1 MSRRIVIGY
10 MLPLSWDCHF
20 LFPLTCTWHGW
31 LIQELHR
38 RSTNTS
44 NSQKCIDLHGLG
56 DVMWGSEKDEE
67 EEEEEEKKEK
77 EDEGET
83 FFSAGVCIPPNNGGL
98 ENSSSTGQGPSQT
111 WVATNTVSKQ
121 MALHDV
127 IIICRRA
134 TKKGWSKQWSCHFPV
149 ERQNYGWH
157 NRMAFD
163 DGQKK
168 HRWTKPCLYE
178 GWAGW
183 LARWMK
189 AGRSGHIW
197 TGKIKSWNPQ
207 ADLFFL
213 AMLLPSFAESA
224 IASLCKWKVQ

>member
-1 MSRRIVIGY
+1 MWYTVVRRKRKK
-10 MLPLSWDCHF
+10 
-20 LFPLTCTWHGW
+20 
-31 LIQELHR
+31 E
-38 RSTNTS
+38 
-44 NSQKCIDLHGLG
+44 
-56 DVMWGSEKDEE
+56 DEE
-67 EEEEEEKKEK
+67 ETA
-77 EDEGET
+77 GLLV
-83 FFSAGVCIPPNNGGL
+83 SAGLCIPLNNGGL

-127 IIICRRA
+127 IIIGSTA
-134 TKKGWSKQWSCHFPV
+134 TKQGWSKQQSCHLSV

-163 DGQKK
+163 LGQKK

-183 LARWMK
+183 QAHWMK
-189 AGRSGHIW
+189 AGSSGHIW

-207 ADLFFL
+207 ADLSCSFWPCVWP
-213 AMLLPSFAESA
+213 LLLNQQLPVCANGKYNKFTLDSM
-224 IASLCKWKVQ
+224 